1 LAYNSSVK
9 NYYGS
14 TVVAVSIATVLVAC
28 HSVPVTGRKTMDLVD
43 DKAVVEMSKEAF
55 AQTKAKYPISVNRSY
70 TEMLSRV
77 GERIARVVFWDAT
90 DAEWEFVVFEAPN
103 EINAFAM
110 AGGKVGVFT
119 GVFALIDNEDQ
130 LASIVAHEI
139 AHVTAKHVH
148 EKLSQ
153 ELMIKVGGVVLG
165 VTASSSGLYTGPI
178 LDLYGLGTGMG
189 ALGWDRNK
197 ELESDEIGMIY
208 MAKAGYDP
216 AEAITLMEKM
226 EVDAGNASGVP
237 VYLSTHPA
245 YPERIL
251 KMTKT
256 LARAEEIYNDR
267 TVTSPTRIK

>member
-1 LAYNSSVK
+1 MVA
-9 NYYGS
+9 
-14 TVVAVSIATVLVAC
+14 AVSIATLLAAC

-43 DKAVVEMSKEAF
+43 DKSVVEMSKEAF
-55 AQTKAKYPISVNRSY
+55 AQTKSKYPISTNQ
-70 TEMLSRV
+70 THNEMLSRV
-77 GERIARVVFWDAT
+77 GERIAKVVFWDAT
-90 DAEWEFVVFEAPN
+90 DAEWEFIVFEVPN

-110 AGGKVGVFT
+110 AGGKVGVFS

-153 ELMIKVGGVVLG
+153 ELMIESGGYVLG
-165 VTASSSGLYTGPI
+165 VTAASSGLYTGPI
-178 LDLYGLGTGMG
+178 LDLYGLGTGIG

-197 ELESDEIGMIY
+197 ELEADEIGMIY

-216 AEAITLMEKM
+216 AEAITLMENM
-226 EVDAGNASGVP
+226 EVDAGGAPGVP
-237 VYLSTHPA
+237 AYLSTHPA

-251 KMTKT
+251 KMTGI
-256 LARAEEIYNDR
+256 LPRAEQIYNDR
-267 TVTSPTRIK
+267 TVRSPTLIK